1 MEPTT
6 HRGRSV
12 GGHEGDVELF
22 RDLLLVLETYQTSP
36 RAVVIISSELESET
50 LGRPP
55 VEIEEGLATLL
66 DYEYIDGPGP
76 DEPGFFLFR
85 KLTRK
90 GLEFIKA
97 SRHPRDWEQLKQH
110 YAERLLD
117 AP

>member
-1 MEPTT
+1 M
-6 HRGRSV
+6 SA
-12 GGHEGDVELF
+12 DVELF

-36 RAVVIISSELESET
+36 RAVVVVSAELESESF
-50 LGRPP
+50 GRPAE
-55 VEIEEGLATLL
+55 EIEDGLATLL
-66 DYEYIDGPGP
+66 SYDYIDGPGP

-97 SRHPRDWEQLKQH
+97 SRHPRDWEALKRH
-110 YAERLLD
+110 YAERQLD